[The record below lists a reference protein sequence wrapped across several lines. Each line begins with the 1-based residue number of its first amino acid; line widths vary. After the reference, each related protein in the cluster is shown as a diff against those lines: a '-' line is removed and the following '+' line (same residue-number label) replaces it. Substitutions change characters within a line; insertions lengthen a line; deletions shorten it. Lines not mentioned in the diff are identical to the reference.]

1 MNNSDKG
8 LVLIIDDNAA
18 NLKVISEFLIEA
30 GHEVL
35 IAKNGKSG
43 LKKVKK
49 ASPDLILLDVRMPE
63 MDGFEVCRRL
73 KAWPDKKDIPVIFL
87 TAVSNT
93 NPTDKVK
100 GLSLGAVDFI
110 GKPILG
116 KEVIAR
122 VNIHLRLRKLTQ
134 KLKDQNK
141 LLQQEIKERQRS
153 EEALRQ
159 SRQRLTFLIQRTPL
173 AVIEWDRN
181 FDIVTWN
188 SAAERI
194 FGYAQ
199 TEALGMRGFK
209 FLMPESARD
218 RFNQV
223 LANLLLDPAP
233 NRSTNEIVTK
243 EGKTITCEWHM
254 AALMDELGNTVGA
267 AAVVM
272 DISDRVAA
280 EVSLQKAYQE
290 LQQEISDR
298 QRAETTLQKL
308 NKELQRL
315 ATLDSLTQVANR
327 HRFDRYL
334 DQEWRR
340 LQREQAPLAL
350 LFCDVDRFKPYNDTY
365 GHLAGD
371 ESLIRVAQAMTRTC
385 QRVADL
391 VARYGGEEFA
401 IILPNTD
408 YKGAK
413 QVAEQIQQAV
423 KRLKIPH
430 RASGV
435 SDYLTISIG
444 IACVIP
450 TGEAFP
456 QDLIAQADAALY
468 KAKTQG
474 RDRAVCAQ
482 EGQ

>member
-1 MNNSDKG
+1 MDTSEKG

-43 LKKVKK
+43 LKKVEKV
-49 ASPDLILLDVRMPE
+49 SPDLILLDVRMPE
-63 MDGFEVCRRL
+63 MNGFEVCRRL
-73 KAWPDKKDIPVIFL
+73 KAWPEKQDIPVIFL

-93 NPTDKVK
+93 NPRDKVK

-122 VNIHLRLRKLTQ
+122 VNIHLSLRKLTQ
-134 KLKDQNK
+134 KLKEQNQR
-141 LLQQEIKERQRS
+141 LQQEIYERKRS
-153 EEALRQ
+153 EEALQ
-159 SRQRLTFLIQRTPL
+159 KSQQRLSVLIQRTPL

-233 NRSTNEIVTK
+233 SRSTNEIVTK
-243 EGKTITCEWHM
+243 EGKTITCEWHL
-254 AALMDELGNTVGA
+254 AALIDEIGNTIGA

-290 LQQEISDR
+290 LQQEINER
-298 QRAETTLQKL
+298 QRAEITLQKV
-308 NKELQRL
+308 NNELQRL
-315 ATLDSLTQVANR
+315 ATRDSLTQVANR
-327 HRFDRYL
+327 HRFDHYL
-334 DQEWRR
+334 DQEWRK
-340 LQREQAPLAL
+340 LQRQKAPIAL
-350 LFCDVDRFKPYNDTY
+350 IFCDVDHFKPYNDTY

-385 QRVADL
+385 QRPGDL

-408 YKGAK
+408 TKGAY
-413 QVAEQIQQAV
+413 QVAQQIQAEV
-423 KRLKIPH
+423 RRLQIPH
-430 RASGV
+430 RTSGI
-435 SDYLTISIG
+435 SNYLTISLG
-444 IACVIP
+444 IACIIP
-450 TGEAFP
+450 DADNAP
-456 QDLIAQADAALY
+456 QDLIGKADTALY
-468 KAKTQG
+468 QAKAQG
-474 RDRAVCAQ
+474 RDRVICNPD
-482 EGQ
+482 

>member
-1 MNNSDKG
+1 MNKSEKG
-8 LVLIIDDNAA
+8 LILIIDDNSA

-35 IAKNGKSG
+35 IAKSGKSG
-43 LKKVKK
+43 LRKVEK
-49 ASPDLILLDVRMPE
+49 AAPDLILLDVQMPE

-73 KAWPDKKDIPVIFL
+73 KEWPEKQDIPVIFL
-87 TAVSNT
+87 TAVSDT
-93 NPTDKVK
+93 NPKDKVK

-134 KLKDQNK
+134 KLKDQNTR
-141 LLQQEIKERQRS
+141 LQQEIRDRQRS

-194 FGYAQ
+194 FGYSQA
-199 TEALGMRGFK
+199 EALGLRGFK
-209 FLMPESARD
+209 FLMPETARD

-223 LANLLLDPAP
+223 LSDLLLDPEP
-233 NRSTNEIVTK
+233 SRSTNEIVTK
-243 EGKTITCEWHM
+243 AGTTITCEWHM
-254 AALMDELGNTVGA
+254 AALMDDFGNTIGA

-272 DISDRVAA
+272 DISDRIAA
-280 EVSLQKAYQE
+280 EISLQKAYSE
-290 LQQEISDR
+290 LQQEIRDR
-298 QRAETTLQKL
+298 QRAELTLQKV
-308 NKELQRL
+308 NSELQRL

-334 DQEWRR
+334 DSEWRR
-340 LQREQAPLAL
+340 LQRDKAHLAL
-350 LFCDVDRFKPYNDTY
+350 ILCDVDRFKAYNDTY

-371 ESLIRVAQAMTRTC
+371 DCLIRVAQAMTRTC
-385 QRVADL
+385 QRPADL
-391 VARYGGEEFA
+391 VTRYGGEEFA

-408 YKGAK
+408 CAGAR
-413 QVAEQIQQAV
+413 QVAQQLQQEV
-423 KRLKIPH
+423 QRLQIPH
-430 RASGV
+430 RASGIG
-435 SDYLTISIG
+435 DFLTLSMG

-450 TGEAFP
+450 
-456 QDLIAQADAALY
+456 QADISPQELIGKADRALY
-468 KAKTQG
+468 QAKAKG
-474 RDRAVCAQ
+474 RDRIVCFQ
-482 EGQ
+482 E